1 MLIKKSQRQFFDMNY
16 IDIKISVIIPIFN
29 DELYL
34 HDALKSIQNQ
44 SFKNFECICVNDGSI
59 DKSEEIIDEFVN
71 NDSRFIKINR
81 NNGGVSAARNSGL
94 NVAKGQ
100 YIFMMDH
107 DDLIPDYT
115 LQKLL
120 EAALE
125 FNADMSRGRFMMI
138 PEDFRLNQLPP
149 SIQNSRPLYFQ
160 NPLLDFYKI
169 ARRKYKGWYYVW
181 LCLFKKSIIENI
193 KFLED
198 LCSGGED
205 SLFMFD
211 VVSHI
216 KDFVQINDIIACHR
230 YSKTSITLNSYNSA
244 IFIRISEINIPYI
257 YHKYALDPNI
267 DKRLL
272 WWVYHKRSNSIYRYL
287 IRNAIRKNNIEYQKK
302 ARDILLKFRGTPEL
316 KEVVNRWSFRQKIF
330 YQLFIKEKYKLLRI
344 FHIFI

>member
-44 SFKNFECICVNDGSI
+44 SFKDFECICVNDGSI
-59 DKSEEIIDEFVN
+59 DKSEEIIDGFVN

-120 EAALE
+120 EAAIE

-149 SIQNSRPLYFQ
+149 TSIQNSRPLYFQ

-169 ARRKYKGWYYVW
+169 ARK
-181 LCLFKKSIIENI
+181 
-193 KFLED
+193 
-198 LCSGGED
+198 
-205 SLFMFD
+205 
-211 VVSHI
+211 
-216 KDFVQINDIIACHR
+216 
-230 YSKTSITLNSYNSA
+230 
-244 IFIRISEINIPYI
+244 
-257 YHKYALDPNI
+257 
-267 DKRLL
+267 
-272 WWVYHKRSNSIYRYL
+272 
-287 IRNAIRKNNIEYQKK
+287 
-302 ARDILLKFRGTPEL
+302 
-316 KEVVNRWSFRQKIF
+316 
-330 YQLFIKEKYKLLRI
+330 KYKLLRI